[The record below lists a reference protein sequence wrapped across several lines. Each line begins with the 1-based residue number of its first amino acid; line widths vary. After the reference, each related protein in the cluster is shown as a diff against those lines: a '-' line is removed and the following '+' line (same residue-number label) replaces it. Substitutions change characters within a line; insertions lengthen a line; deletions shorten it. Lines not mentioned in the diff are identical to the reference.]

1 MFLGDAQSGLE
12 GGPRNAN
19 DTYGLGPELE
29 HNLEMA
35 LCGEMMIKS
44 RKGVPGLKRTP
55 GVARP
60 DGMYH
65 SELLWDYGA
74 GYWERW
80 EAAKNAEVEA
90 AEAGSVVG
98 DGEEAGT
105 PVDSPS
111 SEIIVQSDELHVHV
125 HESLEHVHSTPS
137 HSSP

>member
-1 MFLGDAQSGLE
+1 MQLYPHPSPKLML
-12 GGPRNAN
+12 
-19 DTYGLGPELE
+19 LGPSA
-29 HNLEMA
+29 NPKSYS
-35 LCGEMMIKS
+35 LCTLI
-44 RKGVPGLKRTP
+44 KRTP